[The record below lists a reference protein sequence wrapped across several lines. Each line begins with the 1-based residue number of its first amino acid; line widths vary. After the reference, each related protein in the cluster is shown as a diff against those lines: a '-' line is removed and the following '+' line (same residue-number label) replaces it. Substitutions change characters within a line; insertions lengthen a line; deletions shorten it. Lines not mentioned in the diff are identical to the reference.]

1 MGGAAAEPGGALK
14 CPPGLSVLLSVRM
27 RARTALLLLLTLGL
41 TLGFGVHPCG
51 AAEHADGEAQ
61 TAPAMP
67 SCHAQTAP
75 ELAGEDRSEQGSPDH
90 PCPHV
95 CHATALPAVTPPFLT
110 MQAVA
115 TLVVTY
121 SETAFAAPARSIDH
135 VPLS

>member
-1 MGGAAAEPGGALK
+1 M
-14 CPPGLSVLLSVRM
+14 M
-27 RARTALLLLLTLGL
+27 RAGTALLLLLTLAL
-41 TLGFGVHPCG
+41 TLGLGVHPCG
-51 AAEHADGEAQ
+51 AMETMHPGAEAGADAQ
-61 TAPAMP
+61 AAPAPPAIP
-67 SCHAQTAP
+67 SCHARAAPAP
-75 ELAGEDRSEQGSPDH
+75 EPTGDDGSEKSSSDH

-121 SETAFAAPARSIDH
+121 AATAFTAPARAIDH